1 MNERSYTKYTHGLG
15 VPRDG
20 MVFGLLVQAVY
31 MVSNAILSQFMLI
44 YMASSMF
51 RGKGAVANH
60 AILYVKTRVNQH
72 KIA

>member
-1 MNERSYTKYTHGLG
+1 
-15 VPRDG
+15 
-20 MVFGLLVQAVY
+20 MVFGVLVQAVY
-31 MVSNAILSQFMLI
+31 MVSNVILSQFMLI